1 MITWIKRILNKIKE
15 DIKRRERIKKIKKK
29 DPYVYK

>member
-1 MITWIKRILNKIKE
+1 MNFFKRFIQWIKFRKQLKQ
-15 DIKRRERIKKIKKK
+15 IKKK